1 MLTLA
6 NFSDFFLV
14 CKLHKLG
21 LYIATYFGH
30 GQCFVW
36 EFLALILI
44 EIAKQK
50 TTSFGN
56 FSWSGNDTILACK
69 LYMPIRIKILILSM
83 SEILSNINVDRYQ
96 LVSFVKDILSQIYSH
111 CIWSYTFLF
120 FVEIV
125 ETFVFWINNKYCYIY
140 IFLYKRQWLSWRRS
154 GKS

>member
-1 MLTLA
+1 MLTLG

-36 EFLALILI
+36 EFLALIFI

-50 TTSFGN
+50 TTPFSN

-69 LYMPIRIKILILSM
+69 LYMSIRIKILILSM
-83 SEILSNINVDRYQ
+83 SEIFGAMLMSIGINLY
-96 LVSFVKDILSQIYSH
+96 LLLKIFYHKYTAIAFGTILFDFL
-111 CIWSYTFLF
+111 WRLWKLLF
-120 FVEIV
+120 FE
-125 ETFVFWINNKYCYIY
+125 
-140 IFLYKRQWLSWRRS
+140 
-154 GKS
+154 